1 MKTSRHTL
9 PGGILALSL
18 LLAAGCSKERPAN
31 SASAQPGTAPAP
43 AAPPS
48 PASPALPASQPA
60 TVSQPALAT
69 TPALPLP
76 ADPCA
81 EMKAA
86 LDRATLEQHDGLAG
100 IQQRMDQDIDAQVA
114 AKKAAAD
121 VSLAADEKL
130 DSATEDFAEK
140 LRMLSVARP
149 ETWNS
154 AKHNAELALQNV
166 RAAYADVMNSPPR
179 R

>member
-1 MKTSRHTL
+1 MKTSRRTL

-18 LLAAGCSKERPAN
+18 LLAAGCSKERPAD
-31 SASAQPGTAPAP
+31 SASAQPGTSPTP

-48 PASPALPASQPA
+48 PASPALPATQPA
-60 TVSQPALAT
+60 TVAQPAVAI
-69 TPALPLP
+69 TPAMP
-76 ADPCA
+76 ADPCT

-86 LDRATLEQHDGLAG
+86 LERATLEQHDGLAG

-166 RAAYADVMNSPPR
+166 RSAYAGVMDSPPR
-179 R
+179 K